1 MKYNMDNVKLLRFI
15 RLNQRVQVKAQFIDW
30 LIKNKGNADGDKILN
45 ENDGD

>member
-15 RLNQRVQVKAQFIDW
+15 RLNQRVQVTARFIDW